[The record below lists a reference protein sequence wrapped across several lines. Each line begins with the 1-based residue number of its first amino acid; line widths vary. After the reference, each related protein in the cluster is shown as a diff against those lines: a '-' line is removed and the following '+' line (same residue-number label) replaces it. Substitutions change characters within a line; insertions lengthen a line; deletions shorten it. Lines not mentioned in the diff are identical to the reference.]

1 MNLTQLFKDNPDK
14 LSADVLTT
22 VLYKFLGTDSGMLI
36 RRRIAAINGDE
47 AILNVLKLHDAKVRR
62 RQSFKHNSVV
72 NEEQMV

>member
-1 MNLTQLFKDNPDK
+1 MNLIQLLKDNPDK

-36 RRRIAAINGDE
+36 RRR
-47 AILNVLKLHDAKVRR
+47 
-62 RQSFKHNSVV
+62 QSFKHNSVV